1 MTEKEKQVFQLISRY
16 AESKGCNPVEIDID
30 PYSFFPHNG
39 RSIHCGDFSI
49 QKLPFDPSEIIAE
62 FVESQKPDIDDENLY
77 GLLFIMDTDKK
88 TIKLE
93 ARYQNLEDGPSF
105 TTERDI
111 ETDEH
116 LKEIFPKLIEDGIYP
131 YAEVFFDG
139 GGDSGYIH
147 DEIIISSGDKAAK
160 NLNEFPELKDLLH
173 DMLSEYSGWEDNE
186 GGYGKFLIDT
196 RAGLVELTLTYNEYV
211 DEDILVGTF
220 KYD

>member
-1 MTEKEKQVFQLISRY
+1 MSNDQTNIDAINAIASMHLGKAGDGTVVKPYVTPDNVDSSLLVPVPRY
-16 AESKGCNPVEIDID
+16 LNRTA
-30 PYSFFPHNG
+30 Y
-39 RSIHCGDFSI
+39 
-49 QKLPFDPSEIIAE
+49 
-62 FVESQKPDIDDENLY
+62 DIDDENLY

-93 ARYQNLEDGPSF
+93 ARYQNLEDGPSVSD
-105 TTERDI
+105 ERNI
-111 ETDEH
+111 ETDRYV
-116 LKEIFPKLIEDGIYP
+116 KEIFPKLIEDGIYP
-131 YAEVFFDG
+131 YAEVSFDG
-139 GGDSGYIH
+139 GGDDGYIH

-160 NLNEFPELKDLLH
+160 NLNEFPELNDLLH

-211 DEDILVGTF
+211 DEDMLVGTF